1 MPLTRVTNT
10 AILAKYSLWVW
21 DTSHSTKKHAYGNK
35 KQHTEVKNLNKNNT
49 MVIGVAGGTGSG
61 KTTLARHIANAFGDR
76 VAVITHDS
84 YYRAQDDKTLD
95 ERALQ
100 NYDHPDAFETD
111 LLRQHLKMLTSGQ
124 AVDVPIYDY
133 TIHNRSSATVRVEP
147 KTVIVLEGIL
157 LFSDKK
163 LRDAMDLKIFV
174 DTDADERILRRIMR
188 DTEERGRTLES
199 VIKQYLTTVKPMHDA
214 FVEPYKRYA
223 DIIVPG
229 GGDNP
234 AALDMIITRIHKQ
247 LS

>member
-1 MPLTRVTNT
+1 MTN
-10 AILAKYSLWVW
+10 
-21 DTSHSTKKHAYGNK
+21 
-35 KQHTEVKNLNKNNT
+35 NNI
-49 MVIGVAGGTGSG
+49 MIIGVAGGTGSG

-84 YYRAQDDKTLD
+84 YYRRQDNKSVE

-111 LLRQHLKMLTSGQ
+111 LLCQHLKMLAEGQ
-124 AVDVPIYDY
+124 AVEVPVYDY
-133 TIHNRSSATVRVEP
+133 TIHNRASSTTRVEP
-147 KTVIVLEGIL
+147 KPVIVLEGIL
-157 LFSDKK
+157 LFSDEE
-163 LRDAMDLKIFV
+163 LRSMMDLKIFV
-174 DTDADERILRRIMR
+174 DTDADERILRRIVR
-188 DTEERGRTLES
+188 DTKERGRTLES

-223 DIIVPG
+223 DVIVPG

-247 LS
+247 LSK

>member
-1 MPLTRVTNT
+1 M
-10 AILAKYSLWVW
+10 
-21 DTSHSTKKHAYGNK
+21 
-35 KQHTEVKNLNKNNT
+35 NNDNI
-49 MVIGVAGGTGSG
+49 MIIGVAGGTGSG

-84 YYRAQDDKTLD
+84 YYRAQNDKSIE

-111 LLRQHLKMLTSGQ
+111 LLCRHLEMLANGQ
-124 AVDVPIYDY
+124 AVDVPVYDY
-133 TIHNRSSATVRVEP
+133 TIHNRADATVRVEP
-147 KTVIVLEGIL
+147 KPVIVLEGIL
-157 LFSDKK
+157 LFSDEE
-163 LRDAMDLKIFV
+163 LRNKMDLKIFV

-188 DTEERGRTLES
+188 DTAERGRTLDS

-214 FVEPYKRYA
+214 FVEPFKRYA
-223 DIIVPG
+223 DVIVPG

-247 LS
+247 LA

>member
-1 MPLTRVTNT
+1 MTNDN
-10 AILAKYSLWVW
+10 I
-21 DTSHSTKKHAYGNK
+21 
-35 KQHTEVKNLNKNNT
+35 
-49 MVIGVAGGTGSG
+49 MIIGVAGGTGSG

-84 YYRAQDDKTLD
+84 YYRRQDNKSIE

-111 LLRQHLKMLTSGQ
+111 LLCQHLKMLAEGQ
-124 AVDVPIYDY
+124 AVEVPVYDY
-133 TIHNRSSATVRVEP
+133 TIHNRASSTTRVEP
-147 KTVIVLEGIL
+147 KPVIVLEGIL
-157 LFSDKK
+157 LFSDEE
-163 LRDAMDLKIFV
+163 LRSMMDLKIFV
-174 DTDADERILRRIMR
+174 DTDADERILRRIVR
-188 DTEERGRTLES
+188 DTRERGRTLES

-223 DIIVPG
+223 DVIVPG

-247 LS
+247 LSK

>member
-1 MPLTRVTNT
+1 MTNDN
-10 AILAKYSLWVW
+10 I
-21 DTSHSTKKHAYGNK
+21 
-35 KQHTEVKNLNKNNT
+35 
-49 MVIGVAGGTGSG
+49 MIIGVAGGTGSG

-84 YYRAQDDKTLD
+84 YYRRQDNKSVE

-111 LLRQHLKMLTSGQ
+111 LLCHHLKMLAEGQ
-124 AVDVPIYDY
+124 AVEVPVYDY
-133 TIHNRSSATVRVEP
+133 TIHNRASSTTRVEP
-147 KTVIVLEGIL
+147 KPVIVLEGIL
-157 LFSDKK
+157 LFSDEE
-163 LRDAMDLKIFV
+163 LRSMMDLKIFV
-174 DTDADERILRRIMR
+174 DTDADERILRRIVR
-188 DTEERGRTLES
+188 DTKERGRTLES

-223 DIIVPG
+223 DVIVPG

-247 LS
+247 LSDY